1 MDAPVPAS
9 ALIHS
14 ATLVAAGIYLVL
26 RFINNIELNNV
37 SMSLLLISSTITML
51 FSSLIAANQT
61 DIKKLLAYSTISN
74 CAFIYFLIFINNYAL
89 ALNYFMLHGF
99 LKSLSFMIAGIL
111 IRNQHHSQDMRK

>member
-37 SMSLLLISSTITML
+37 SMLLLLISSTITML